1 MKEKD
6 CVKDYL
12 LNFEDNINFLVIT
25 KMKKLFI
32 YTASALLLFAASCK
46 EHGVPIDLSEQTPA
60 EDTTYVGPVE
70 PAQDKRIL
78 VEELSGVTCVN
89 CPQGAV
95 KLEELDAANPGL
107 LSIVTI
113 HTGIFTDP
121 IEGKS
126 KQSFQ
131 TDDGVK
137 LRSGVWTEQGSKP
150 TAAFDRL
157 QIGTQGNKYFVD
169 GYTEWS
175 TKINTAKTT
184 HPTSP
189 IKLSVTSK
197 YNEIKKQYDIEA
209 TVKYTEATTGQHAL
223 NLFLTESKII
233 DVQELS
239 VSNYDMNYQFN
250 HVFRKAITPAIG
262 GKTFLADK
270 DIKEAGRV
278 YIYRTAL
285 KIDATDEKQKFWKPE
300 NMKVTAFVSNVAPN
314 DIHVIQVQE
323 TKLIP

>member
-1 MKEKD
+1 
-6 CVKDYL
+6 
-12 LNFEDNINFLVIT
+12 
-25 KMKKLFI
+25 MKKIFI
-32 YTASALLLFAASCK
+32 YTASALLLFATSCK
-46 EHGVPIDLSEQTPA
+46 EHGVPIDLSETEPA
-60 EDTTYVGPVE
+60 EDSTYTAPVE
-70 PAQDKRIL
+70 APQAKRIL

-89 CPQGAV
+89 CPQGAT

-137 LRSGVWTEQGSKP
+137 LRSQVWGEQGSKP

-169 GYTEWS
+169 GYTEWA

-189 IKLSVTSK
+189 VRLEVKSA
-197 YNEIKKQYDIEA
+197 YNESKGRYDI
-209 TVKYTEATTGQHAL
+209 TIFVKYTEAVTGQQAL
-223 NLFLTESKII
+223 NIFLSESKII

-239 VSNYDMNYQFN
+239 VSNYDMNYVFN
-250 HVFRKAITPAIG
+250 HVFRRAITPAIG
-262 GKTFLADK
+262 GKPFLIDREV
-270 DIKEAGRV
+270 KEAGLV
-278 YIYRTAL
+278 YRYVTSF
-285 KIDATDEKQKFWKPE
+285 KIDPTNEKEKFWKPE
-300 NMKVTAFVSNVAPN
+300 NMKITAFVSNVAPN

-323 TKLIP
+323 TQLIP